1 MAVLVTRPHPDN
13 VATAEALRG
22 KGFDVLLAP
31 MLRFEPVA
39 FEDDGALSYD
49 GVIVTSANALR
60 AIDAYPGKSSWLSLP
75 LFAVGAHTADA
86 ARATGFQDIIAGNS
100 GAAGLPDLIAA
111 HFDDQKKS
119 GNKSRKK
126 SGKTSEKAS
135 DTSTPEVLRTLL
147 YLAGADRAHDLT
159 DEMDE
164 RGFHLVCHTT
174 YAMVPI
180 ARLPAAVCDAFA
192 ADDVEAILHYSR
204 RSARAFVTAA
214 RADGV
219 EISALALPQC
229 CLSESVAAVMRDAGA
244 SRVVVARNP
253 DEKSML
259 DAVERA
265 LRPQQR

>member
-13 VATAEALRG
+13 EATAAALRG

-39 FEDDGALSYD
+39 FDDDGAIAYH
-49 GVIVTSANALR
+49 GVLVTSANALR
-60 AIDAYPGKSSWLSLP
+60 AVDAHPGKPRWLDLP
-75 LFAVGAHTADA
+75 LFAVGAHTAEA
-86 ARATGFQDIIAGNS
+86 ARATGFQEIIAGDS
-100 GAAGLPDLIAA
+100 GASGLPDLIAA
-111 HFDDQKKS
+111 HFGGK
-119 GNKSRKK
+119 KK
-126 SGKTSEKAS
+126 SGKTSDKKSVKAS
-135 DTSTPEVLRTLL
+135 NTSTPEASRTLL

-159 DEMDE
+159 DEMDA
-164 RGFHLVCHTT
+164 RGFDLVTHTT

-192 ADDVEAILHYSR
+192 ADRVDAILHYSR
-204 RSARAFVTAA
+204 RSARAFAAAA
-214 RADGV
+214 RTEGV

-229 CLSESVAAVMRDAGA
+229 CLSDSVAAVMRDAGA

-265 LRPQQR
+265 LRPQR